1 MSKSNVSCII
11 WCSLGNGPLTTGAG
25 GGGGGLVTFRT
36 DGSCGEEPG
45 RWRKSDVAP
54 GGNIEPVGWFDG
66 LKWNVGWGGGSLTTG
81 RNGELVEVKPSAGRP
96 DG

>member
-1 MSKSNVSCII
+1 
-11 WCSLGNGPLTTGAG
+11 
-25 GGGGGLVTFRT
+25 
-36 DGSCGEEPG
+36 
-45 RWRKSDVAP
+45 
-54 GGNIEPVGWFDG
+54 